1 MYNRK
6 GTLLEIILPI
16 FTLYFEKFKVEEI
29 YNFRINYEIYRN
41 AEIFSYEE
49 TEELIGSKNSFE
61 ENVLLKKILSNKLSY
76 EKNKVKYYNWI
87 VKKWG
92 KITKFEKTKSIIK
105 VFFDQIKKGKIEAK
119 YYNNISSYSKI
130 ASFRYPKEYFIY
142 DSRVAYVLNWMLL
155 KSKTEFL
162 YFPIPEG
169 RNNDLTKKYNMD
181 TIISLFND
189 GKYMPKNVTY
199 SVYCR
204 LIKNINSKLNPLG
217 DAFCIEMFLWGL
229 FENIVLEIKKSVKI
243 QIES

>member
-92 KITKFEKTKSIIK
+92 KITKFEKKKHYKSI
-105 VFFDQIKKGKIEAK
+105 F
-119 YYNNISSYSKI
+119 
-130 ASFRYPKEYFIY
+130 
-142 DSRVAYVLNWMLL
+142 
-155 KSKTEFL
+155 
-162 YFPIPEG
+162 
-169 RNNDLTKKYNMD
+169 
-181 TIISLFND
+181 
-189 GKYMPKNVTY
+189 
-199 SVYCR
+199 
-204 LIKNINSKLNPLG
+204 
-217 DAFCIEMFLWGL
+217 
-229 FENIVLEIKKSVKI
+229 
-243 QIES
+243 